1 MTQQPTGDEDEG
13 ESRGS
18 HDKLKEIVDA
28 LNARREHSTPVPV
41 DWAAKLLDAVDRWI
55 ITGELP

>member
-1 MTQQPTGDEDEG
+1 MNDQPTIDEDEG

-18 HDKLKEIVDA
+18 HDKLKEIVAA
-28 LNARREHSTPVPV
+28 LNKNRQHHVEV

-55 ITGELP
+55 IVGELP

>member
-1 MTQQPTGDEDEG
+1 MTQQPSGDEDEG

-18 HDKLKEIVDA
+18 HDKLKEIVAA
-28 LNARREHSTPVPV
+28 LNKNRQHRVEV